1 MSLTARIMKVTSQV
15 RPEPGSLACKI
26 LEEVSVWESSS
37 CRVSTYPSTVVSEPH
52 CPAHFF
58 LDSEDA
64 RLPSRPLP
72 RDLFFSFFFLKQTKY
87 NISTILITLIVS
99 CIYIFTPSQN
109 LSPSLFPYSIS
120 NHWSS
125 SPMNISVPLQTRPE
139 PPRKIWEEEEQWEG
153 DDTSTQEPDTKHP
166 SGKSKPK
173 KPDTEHPSG
182 KSKSFK
188 SSAHPWEHPSL
199 LLEIKLSFLTKYP
212 AAPNLLLL

>member
-1 MSLTARIMKVTSQV
+1 MGIDITPPLAKSDPTYAWMSGELIDWQAYRIRHCTYIAL
-15 RPEPGSLACKI
+15 GWYI
-26 LEEVSVWESSS
+26 LYDY
-37 CRVSTYPSTVVSEPH
+37 T
-52 CPAHFF
+52 FF
-58 LDSEDA
+58 L
-64 RLPSRPLP
+64 LL
-72 RDLFFSFFFLKQTKY
+72 LKQTKY

-139 PPRKIWEEEEQWEG
+139 PPRKNWEEEEQWEG
-153 DDTSTQEPDTKHP
+153 DDTSTQEPDTEHP
-166 SGKSKPK
+166 SRKSKPK

-199 LLEIKLSFLTKYP
+199 LLE
-212 AAPNLLLL
+212 N